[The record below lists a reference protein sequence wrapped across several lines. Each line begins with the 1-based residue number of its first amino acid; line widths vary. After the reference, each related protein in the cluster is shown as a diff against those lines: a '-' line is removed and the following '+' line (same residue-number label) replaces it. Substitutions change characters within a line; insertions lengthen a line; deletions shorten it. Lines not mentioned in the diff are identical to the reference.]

1 MKRRIR
7 MIGLDLDGTLL
18 TTQKEMTAYTRDVL
32 ARALEQG
39 VHVMVSTGRPIS
51 AIPKDILEIPGM
63 KFAVTSNGARVLDLE
78 TKEVLIEHT
87 IPVET
92 AKKLIR
98 IIREYDALNEVFL
111 EGAGYS
117 QGERLQK
124 AHEYFSNPSMA
135 EYMMKSRTGVED
147 VVVFLEEKKQPV
159 EKVQGVFK
167 SLDERKLALERMKQ
181 LPGIIVTGAFENNL
195 EINREGT
202 DKGKALLQLG
212 ALLGIPRDEIM
223 ACGDGMND
231 YQMLSQVGFAVAME
245 NGHKKLK
252 EIADYVTVTND
263 EDGVAKAIKKFVL
276 N

>member
-1 MKRRIR
+1 

-92 AKKLIR
+92 AKELIR

-117 QGERLQK
+117 QGERLRK

-147 VVVFLEEKKQPV
+147 VVVFLEEKNQPV

-212 ALLGIPRDEIM
+212 ALLGIPREEIM